1 MDFARTIRH
10 LLTSRRTAGRYFTA
24 PGLAAIKAAIAES
37 ETAHLGE
44 IRFAIEAAL
53 HPAQLWRDVTPRE
66 RAVEL
71 FSELR
76 VWDTEHNSGV
86 LIYVLLADHA
96 IEILADRGIHARVG
110 GATWEAIAQAM
121 QAEFADGQF
130 EAGALGGIA
139 AVSRELIACLPA
151 KEGNPDELPND
162 VSLL

>member
-1 MDFARTIRH
+1 MDLARTVRH
-10 LLTSRRTAGRYFTA
+10 LLTTQRKARRCFGDS
-24 PGLAAIKAAIAES
+24 GLAAIKAAIAAS
-37 ETAHLGE
+37 EAAHLGE

-53 HPAQLWRDVTPRE
+53 HPAQLWRNVAPRD
-66 RAVEL
+66 RAIEL

-110 GATWEAIAQAM
+110 AATWETIAQAM
-121 QAEFADGQF
+121 QAEFAAGRF

-139 AVSRELIACLPA
+139 AVSRELAACLPL
-151 KEGNPDELPND
+151 KGGNPDELPND
-162 VSLL
+162 VTLL